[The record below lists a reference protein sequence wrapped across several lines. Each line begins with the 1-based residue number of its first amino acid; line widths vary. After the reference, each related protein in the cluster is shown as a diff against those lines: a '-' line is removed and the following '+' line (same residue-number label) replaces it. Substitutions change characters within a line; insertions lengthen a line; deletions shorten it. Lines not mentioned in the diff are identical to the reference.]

1 MINSMSEQYADMVK
15 KVNKILGCIS
25 KGMTSRDKG
34 VITELCSAFIR
45 PHLEHRAPF
54 LSPLYKKDMDR
65 LEKSQRTTTK
75 MIKELESLPYE
86 QRLGELGL
94 LNLEKRWLSRDLNT
108 MFQYLKSV

>member
-1 MINSMSEQYADMVK
+1 
-15 KVNKILGCIS
+15 
-25 KGMTSRDKG
+25 
-34 VITELCSAFIR
+34 
-45 PHLEHRAPF
+45 
-54 LSPLYKKDMDR
+54 MDR

-108 MFQYLKSV
+108 MFQYLKSG